1 MKTVRSRHFSA
12 VRGDLLPTTNLFE
25 ENLMKIK
32 QFILVNLALM
42 GLLTACTNDGGLVRT
57 IQGSGNVV
65 TETRE
70 VSGFTAVSLNGVG
83 HLIIDQTGSESIS
96 ITADDNILPT
106 IETRVRGNK
115 LIISIEDNTSF
126 NNLTELTYHVT
137 VQAID
142 TLELNGAG
150 EVEVLNLEGQDWQ
163 TTLAGGGTITVSGK
177 VDTQTA
183 ELNGAGAYNAEA
195 LQSQEATV
203 RQNGAGMAI
212 VQVSE
217 RLDVSIDGLGS
228 VEYIG
233 NPTVREE
240 INGLGTVR
248 QR

>member
-1 MKTVRSRHFSA
+1 
-12 VRGDLLPTTNLFE
+12 
-25 ENLMKIK
+25 MKINMFL
-32 QFILVNLALM
+32 FITILIISLLM
-42 GLLTACTNDGGLVRT
+42 GCTGNIRLVTT

-70 VSGFTAVSLNGVG
+70 VNGFTAVALNGIG
-83 HLIIDQTGSESIS
+83 HLIIDQTGTESIS
-96 ITADDNILPT
+96 ITADDNILPA
-106 IETRVRGNK
+106 IETRVSGDT
-115 LIISIEDNTSF
+115 LIISIEDNTIF
-126 NNLTELTYHVT
+126 NNVTELTYRVM

-150 EVEVLNLEGQDWQ
+150 DIEVLNLDGQDWRA
-163 TTLAGGGTITVSGK
+163 TLAGGGNITVSGQ
-177 VDTQTA
+177 VERQTA

-195 LQSQEATV
+195 LQSQEAAIN
-203 RQNGAGMAI
+203 QNGAGTAI

-217 RLDVSIDGLGS
+217 QLDVTINGVGS

>member
-1 MKTVRSRHFSA
+1 
-12 VRGDLLPTTNLFE
+12 
-25 ENLMKIK
+25 MKIS
-32 QFILVNLALM
+32 QFILITLALM
-42 GLLTACTNDGGLVRT
+42 VLLTACVNPSDGPIEVV
-57 IQGSGNVV
+57 QGSGNVV

-83 HLIIDQTGSESIS
+83 HLIIDQTGSESMS
-96 ITADDNILPT
+96 ITADDNILPY
-106 IETRVRGNK
+106 IETRVRGRE
-115 LIISIEDNTSF
+115 LVIGIQDNTTF
-126 NNLTELTYHVT
+126 NNVTELTYHVT
-137 VQAID
+137 VQTINS
-142 TLELNGAG
+142 LELNGAG
-150 EVEVLNLEGQDWQ
+150 AVEVLNLDGQDWQ
-163 TTLAGGGTITVSGK
+163 TTLAGGGSITVSGK
-177 VDTQTA
+177 VDVQTA